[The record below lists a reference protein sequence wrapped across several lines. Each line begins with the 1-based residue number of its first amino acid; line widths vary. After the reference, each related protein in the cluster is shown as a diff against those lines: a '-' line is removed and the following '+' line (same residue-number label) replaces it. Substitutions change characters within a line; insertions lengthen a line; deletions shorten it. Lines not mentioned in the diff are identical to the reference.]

1 MFIQT
6 VSSVIM
12 AEEVMAMG
20 LAVDP
25 EEEVVDSAA
34 SE

>member
-6 VSSVIM
+6 VNSVIM
-12 AEEVMAMG
+12 AEEVMAVG
-20 LAVDP
+20 LAVDS

>member
-6 VSSVIM
+6 VNSVIM
-12 AEEVMAMG
+12 AEEVMAVS
-20 LAVDP
+20 LAVDS